1 MHDNFVYF
9 NEILGQFKPFG
20 EVVRT
25 HCLKIDIQTRLLMSF
40 KYIYL
45 GHTVY

>member
-9 NEILGQFKPFG
+9 NEGLAQFKPFG
-20 EVVRT
+20 EVLKT
-25 HCLKIDIQTRLLMSF
+25 HCLRTDIQIPLLMSF
-40 KYIYL
+40 KYIYV